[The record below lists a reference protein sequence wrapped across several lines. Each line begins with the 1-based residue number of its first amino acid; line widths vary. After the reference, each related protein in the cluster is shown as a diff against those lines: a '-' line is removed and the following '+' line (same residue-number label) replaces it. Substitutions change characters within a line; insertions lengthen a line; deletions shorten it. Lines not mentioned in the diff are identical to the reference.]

1 MIARYASA
9 VSTGTLVTLSLLYV
23 MQALIA
29 LQPGAESDEQP
40 WNPVNFV
47 RFKLPEPTE
56 TIKDEP
62 IVKEKLTH
70 TQLPPARTLESEVFE
85 PVYVPSGEP
94 QAPGNN
100 GLPDFRSLS
109 DGPLVALVRV
119 APTYP
124 MRATSLGLE
133 GYVVVQFDVR
143 ADGHVSNIVIIESTN
158 SIFDKVAIKAAE
170 RFKFKP
176 RVVDGLALASYG
188 IQNMFRF
195 SLDD

>member
-1 MIARYASA
+1 MIARYVSA
-9 VSTGTLVTLSLLYV
+9 ISTGTVITVSLLYV

-29 LQPGAESDEQP
+29 LQPGAQSDDRH
-40 WNPVNFV
+40 WKPVNFV
-47 RFKLPEPTE
+47 RFKTPEPTE

-62 IVKEKLTH
+62 IAKEDLTH
-70 TQLPPARTLESEVFE
+70 TEMPPTRTVDKGGLE
-85 PVYVPSGEP
+85 PVYVPTAEP
-94 QAPGNN
+94 RPPGNQ
-100 GLPDFRSLS
+100 GLPVFGSLT
-109 DGPLVALVRV
+109 DGPLVAMVRV

-124 MRATSLGLE
+124 IRATSLGLE
-133 GYVVVQFDVR
+133 GYVVVQFDVM
-143 ADGHVSNIVIIESTN
+143 ADGYVTNIMIIESTN
-158 SIFDKVAIKAAE
+158 RIFDKAAIKAAQ

>member
-1 MIARYASA
+1 MYVRYASA
-9 VSTGTLVTLSLLYV
+9 ISTGTVITVSLLYV

-29 LQPGAESDEQP
+29 LQPGAESDSP
-40 WNPVNFV
+40 HWNPVNFV

-62 IVKEKLTH
+62 IIKEMLAH
-70 TQLPPARTLESEVFE
+70 SEVPPTRTLDPGGLE
-85 PVYVPSGEP
+85 PVYVPTAEAQP
-94 QAPGNN
+94 PANQ
-100 GLPDFRSLS
+100 GLPVFGSLS

-119 APTYP
+119 LPTYP
-124 MRATSLGLE
+124 IRATSLGLE
-133 GYVVVQFDVR
+133 GYVVVQFDVM
-143 ADGHVSNIVIIESTN
+143 ADGHVTNIAIIESSN
-158 SIFDKVAIKAAE
+158 RIFDKAAIKAAE

-195 SLDD
+195 TLDD